1 MGFWTHKIMFRG
13 ANKLTLDV
21 KGRLVMPTRY
31 RERLQE
37 RCGGNL
43 VVTVDKDQCLLIYPL
58 PDWEDIE
65 RKLNKLPTLNPQVR
79 RLQRLMIGHATDLE
93 LDSHGRLLLPANLRE
108 FGQLTRDA
116 MLIGQGLRFELWDE
130 ARWNE
135 RRSIV
140 QDIAGVHTPV
150 LLPQVLA
157 ALDIRAGGTY
167 MDATYGRGGHAG
179 AILEK
184 LIANGRLLCIDRD
197 SAAVAAARA
206 RFSQDSRVSIFL
218 APFSALAACAD
229 QVAPGLKFDGILF
242 DLGVSSPQI
251 DEAERGFSF
260 MQDGPLDMRMSSGE
274 GLSAADV
281 VNRAPLEELIRIF
294 REYGEERMAPRI
306 ARAIVMDREVKPFAR
321 TIELAE
327 MIARVAR
334 SKERHKHPATR
345 VFQALRIHVN
355 GELQELEQALGAA
368 LERLA
373 PHGRLAVISFHSL
386 EDRMVKQFMR
396 RHSLADPMYA
406 GLPNIPQHARPKLA
420 LVGKAVEADANE
432 SSANPR
438 ARSARLRVAVR
449 LDQGIAA

>member
-1 MGFWTHKIMFRG
+1 
-13 ANKLTLDV
+13 
-21 KGRLVMPTRY
+21 
-31 RERLQE
+31 
-37 RCGGNL
+37 
-43 VVTVDKDQCLLIYPL
+43 
-58 PDWEDIE
+58 
-65 RKLNKLPTLNPQVR
+65 
-79 RLQRLMIGHATDLE
+79 
-93 LDSHGRLLLPANLRE
+93 
-108 FGQLTRDA
+108 
-116 MLIGQGLRFELWDE
+116 
-130 ARWNE
+130 
-135 RRSIV
+135 
-140 QDIAGVHTPV
+140 
-150 LLPQVLA
+150 
-157 ALDIRAGGTY
+157 

-373 PHGRLAVISFHSL
+373 PNGRLAVISFHSL